1 MIVAIQYHAGQGNNH
16 REQGDGH
23 PADPTESL
31 AEPFAEFL
39 GALQETVCTSPRIR
53 ATGFALAAELTK
65 GGWDRY

>member
-1 MIVAIQYHAGQGNNH
+1 MIVAVQHHAGQGNNH

-31 AEPFAEFL
+31 AEPFAQIL
-39 GALQETVCTSPRIR
+39 GALQETVCTHTLGR

-65 GGWDRY
+65 GGWGRE